1 MKPTLFLLSIFQSF
15 SSSLNPLLECT
26 TLFPCSYSL
35 LLLSVVHLI
44 FNLSTPRFAICPH
57 LLPLFSFLSSH
68 FLCHHEHPSLCWLA
82 SAKILDFFQACLSL
96 PIFNMAT
103 LSLAPLPITQN
114 LIFLCWFRF
123 CFHSFSTNSMTWTGA
138 TYPNDT

>member
-1 MKPTLFLLSIFQSF
+1 MFLLSIFELFFSF
-15 SSSLNPLLECT
+15 LNPLLECT
-26 TLFPCSYSL
+26 TLFPWSYSV

-44 FNLSTPRFAICPH
+44 SNLSTPRFAIRPH
-57 LLPLFSFLSSH
+57 LHLLFLFLASH
-68 FLCHHEHPSLCWLA
+68 FLCHHEHLTLCWLA

-114 LIFLCWFRF
+114 LIFLCFFRF
-123 CFHSFSTNSMTWTGA
+123 CFHSFSTNSMTWRGA
-138 TYPNDT
+138 TYRNDT